1 MKTIYDLAVDAGILK
16 DKDKF
21 EVHDFLD
28 VTNVE
33 KFARLI
39 VNEFVGVVDEEYNPG
54 DLSERNNSVR
64 KVRNKLIRRFGNI

>member
-1 MKTIYDLAVDAGILK
+1 MKTIYDLAIDAGILK

-21 EVHDFLD
+21 EIQDFLD
-28 VTNVE
+28 ITNVE

-39 VNEFVGVVDEEYNPG
+39 VNEFVVVVDEEYNPG
-54 DLSERNNSVR
+54 DLSEKNTSVR

>member
-1 MKTIYDLAVDAGILK
+1 MKTIYDLAIDAGILK
-16 DKDKF
+16 DKHKF
-21 EVHDFLD
+21 EIQDFLD

-39 VNEFVGVVDEEYNPG
+39 VNEFVVVVDEEYNPG

>member
-21 EVHDFLD
+21 EVQDFLD
-28 VTNVE
+28 VTNIE
-33 KFARLI
+33 KFARFL